1 MPSFRLDQQSPT
13 SYSASRLGDMIRTSW
28 RFIARIPFER
38 HVWKLIE
45 VKRPYDWEGYKSS
58 IEEEL

>member
-1 MPSFRLDQQSPT
+1 
-13 SYSASRLGDMIRTSW
+13 MIRTSW